1 MKIFKH
7 LLVIALVAVFA
18 VGQANAE
25 FRFGIKAGA
34 NFSSMQ
40 LNNWKESFTSDN
52 TAGFTGGVMT
62 EFTVPIIGIGM
73 DLSLMYTHVKNELQ
87 SKDGQQFEEG
97 TVGKNFI
104 EIPLNLKYKLNLP
117 AVNKIV
123 RPMIFTGPT
132 FAFKLD
138 KSIFKDI
145 QTKTCQIGWN
155 IGVGVEFF
163 KHLQIAGGY
172 TLGMNNVMKVTDK
185 LTGGNLPIIGNI
197 NDVKLKNNYWT
208 LTAAYLF

>member
-1 MKIFKH
+1 MKKFKH

-25 FRFGIKAGA
+25 FRFGVKAGA
-34 NFSSMQ
+34 NFSSMH
-40 LNNWKESFTSDN
+40 LNSGWKDTFKSDN

-73 DLSLMYTHVKNELQ
+73 DLSLMYTHVKNEL
-87 SKDGQQFEEG
+87 KTNNGQMLEEG
-97 TVGKNFI
+97 TVGKNFL
-104 EIPLNLKYKLNLP
+104 EIPLNIKYKINLP
-117 AVNKIV
+117 VVNNIV

-138 KSIFKDI
+138 KSVFNNIK
-145 QTKTCQIGWN
+145 TKTCQVGWN
-155 IGVGVEFF
+155 IGLGVEFF

-172 TLGMNNVMKVTDK
+172 TIGMNNVLKF
-185 LTGGNLPIIGNI
+185 TGGNIPGLGSI

-208 LTAAYLF
+208 VTAAYLF